1 VTHPDFRD
9 AFRETPRLLA
19 RVTPGGFASGGREV
33 PAVEGR
39 VTRIALVRKLFRD
52 SALVCSSK
60 DGVRAR
66 DGTLCDECRHPRCQP
81 QLRVELRARD
91 EVLLLDLAFS
101 SARNLLALRDR
112 LEAEGVA
119 LEDVVL
125 RLSVLDRGRWGEV
138 LFALADEPPAQSGD
152 HGPVVTPTPPADRDH
167 VAPEKRDS

>member
-1 VTHPDFRD
+1 MTAPDVRD
-9 AFRETPRLLA
+9 AFRQTPRVLA
-19 RVTPGGFASGGREV
+19 RVTPRGFACDGREV
-33 PAVEGR
+33 PALEGR
-39 VTRIALVRKLFRD
+39 VTGLGLVRKLFKD

-81 QLRVELRARD
+81 QLRVELRASDR
-91 EVLLLDLAFS
+91 VLLLDLAFS
-101 SARNLLALRDR
+101 SARNLLALRER
-112 LEAEGVA
+112 VEAEGVA

-138 LFALADEPPAQSGD
+138 VFALADESPAQSGD
-152 HGPVVTPTPPADRDH
+152 RSPVVTPAPPADRDH